1 MDIEIRSMDE
11 KLEKFLL
18 LAKTARGPGLGD
30 LITKVTAEPG
40 IYRFGELLVLP
51 QVQELETGEYA
62 GSLSLLQL
70 FAYGTWSQYKTQTT
84 METVSLSSAQQTK
97 LKVLTVASMAAG
109 QTCLSY
115 DKLMEELEF
124 KTVREL
130 EDFLIEECIYP
141 GILRGRFDQVSRIL
155 YIKYALTRDVSPDKI
170 DGIVD
175 NLEAW
180 MRGALKTLECL
191 QQHINYLGAASAAA
205 DSLSKSRLQEIEASK
220 AEMQEFIET
229 KFQKEQ
235 EQDPSQPGSSSLR
248 TSGKSVG
255 KKGVRLSKR
264 RR

>member
-1 MDIEIRSMDE
+1 MDE

-40 IYRFGELLVLP
+40 IYRFGELLALP
-51 QVQELETGEYA
+51 QVQELENGDYA

-70 FAYGTWSQYKTQTT
+70 FAYGTWSQYKTQSTT
-84 METVSLSSAQQTK
+84 ETVSLSSAQQTK
-97 LKVLTVASMAAG
+97 LKVLTVVSMAAG

-130 EDFLIEECIYP
+130 EDFLIEECMYP
-141 GILRGRFDQVSRIL
+141 GILQGRFDQVSRVL
-155 YIKYALTRDVSPDKI
+155 YIKYALTRDVSPDEI
-170 DGIVD
+170 ASIAD
-175 NLEAW
+175 NLETW
-180 MRGALKTLECL
+180 MTGALRTLECL
-191 QQHINYLGAASAAA
+191 RQHINYLGAASAAA
-205 DSLSKSRLQEIEASK
+205 DSLSKNRLQEIEASK
-220 AEMQEFIET
+220 AEMQEYIET

-235 EQDPSQPGSSSLR
+235 EQDPSQLLGSSSQR
-248 TSGKSVG
+248 SSGKSAG